1 METDSA
7 GNRDKTPLG
16 AMLQPII
23 SPPNSLPRCA
33 AAGTAANSSERQL
46 MRQESDQDRRI
57 SPRQLMRDGL
67 VPVPKSLLL
76 VAVTTIGLLVL
87 DYFFA
92 LRHVTLVYL
101 VPVVIAAT
109 KLGIV
114 PAVIAAIAGA
124 GASAFFFYAPIY
136 DFRVEDPQHLIEFP
150 LYIFVAIV
158 TGHLATNVRRQ
169 ADLARRRENEVQELY
184 TFSRRIAAAHTADD
198 IYRAIREHLASIVGS
213 RTLLFETAPRGGVRP
228 SLSEES
234 TVPERVRSEIAA
246 LADDRGGRPST
257 SIVDGGRV
265 WIVRPISGKRGKFAV
280 LAIDLGPH
288 AGGATELIAQR
299 VDAVLQDATATLEH
313 LDLDQVISDAR
324 VRSET
329 EALRDALIGS
339 VSHQLRTPLV
349 SILGAATVISQAP
362 GNKADPRLASL
373 ADILRDEVDRLNND
387 VQDLLDAALITSEGV
402 RLDCEWVE
410 PADIVNAAI
419 DRRQRLLAEHRVA
432 VEVPAE
438 LPFVYV
444 DPILLEQALGQIID
458 NAAKYSRPGST
469 VAIAARPDGD
479 AVVLSVKDEGVGLVG
494 EERTRLWERFFRG
507 ERHAANV
514 SGSGLGLWIAKA
526 FVGANGGAIEAFSE
540 GADRGTLVS
549 IRLPATEP
557 PTPDLTVAADE

>member
-1 METDSA
+1 
-7 GNRDKTPLG
+7 
-16 AMLQPII
+16 
-23 SPPNSLPRCA
+23 
-33 AAGTAANSSERQL
+33 

-57 SPRQLMRDGL
+57 SPRQLIQDGL
-67 VPVPKSLLL
+67 VPVLKSLLL
-76 VAVTTIGLLVL
+76 VAVTTIGLLIL
-87 DYFFA
+87 DHFFA

-114 PAVIAAIAGA
+114 PAVIAAIAGC
-124 GASAFFFYAPIY
+124 GATAFFFYPPIY
-136 DFRVEDPQHLIEFP
+136 SFLVEDPQHLIELP
-150 LYIFVAIV
+150 LFVFVAIV
-158 TGHLATNVRRQ
+158 TGHLATNLRRQ
-169 ADLARRRENEVQELY
+169 AELARRRETEVNDLY
-184 TFSRRIAAAHTADD
+184 AFSRRLAAAHTASD
-198 IYRAIREHLASIVGS
+198 IYTAIREHLASIIGR
-213 RTLLFETAPRGGVRP
+213 RTILLETAPRGGVAAA
-228 SLSEES
+228 SSDEAM
-234 TVPERVRSEIAA
+234 VPEQVKHEAEAVAGGRK
-246 LADDRGGRPST
+246 DRGDG
-257 SIVDGGRV
+257 SIVRDGDGHA
-265 WIVRPISGKRGKFAV
+265 WLVRPVSAKSTDFGV
-280 LAIDLGPH
+280 LAIDLGRQ
-288 AGGATELIAQR
+288 AGEAADAVKQH
-299 VDAVLQDATATLEH
+299 VDAVLSDATATLEH
-313 LDLDQVISDAR
+313 LDLGHVISDAR

-362 GNKADPRLASL
+362 GNKTDPRLASL

-402 RLDCEWVE
+402 RLDSEWVE

-419 DRRQRLLAEHRVA
+419 DRRQRLLAEHRVV

-444 DPILLEQALGQIID
+444 DPVLLEQALGQIID

-469 VAIAARPDGD
+469 VTIAARPDGD

-526 FVGANGGAIEAFSE
+526 FVGANGGVIEAFSE

-549 IRLPATEP
+549 IRLLATE
-557 PTPDLTVAADE
+557 TPRAELAVGADE